1 MSTSVRVHDLAD
13 LSDVAMAAS
22 DVHVFR
28 RGLFEV
34 LKRFVPYD
42 RVHAFCCTSLEDPA
56 PLPTAENWRVLA
68 HGEGPRF
75 MADMSKRVGPAWLR
89 AALDGEI
96 DLAQACCAPEV
107 RDSLVVEQFV
117 LAYKVRSCVLYT
129 WSNRYGFFGI
139 VSGAQAAN
147 ARLKSSV
154 RTTLDQLLPVIQ
166 GAEAMFRSR
175 QEPLSETQQAR
186 WASAVGLSAR
196 ERQLVSLAVRG
207 LTNSQIASVFGT
219 SPFTIRNQLASIYR
233 KACVGGRAELIH
245 ACATDCV
252 DCVERARR

>member
-1 MSTSVRVHDLAD
+1 MPTSVRVHDLAD
-13 LSDVAMAAS
+13 LSDVAMAAP

-28 RGLFEV
+28 HGLFEV

-42 RVHAFCCTSLEDPA
+42 RVHAFCSTSLEDPA
-56 PLPTAENWRVLA
+56 PLPTAENWRVLE
-68 HGEGPRF
+68 HGEGPQF
-75 MADMSKRVGPAWLR
+75 MADMSRRVPPAWLR
-89 AALDGEI
+89 AVLGGEI
-96 DLAQACCAPEV
+96 DLAQACSAPEV
-107 RDSLVVEQFV
+107 RDSLVVQRFV
-117 LAYKVRSCVLYT
+117 LAYKVRSCVVHT

-139 VSGAQAAN
+139 VFGSQVAD
-147 ARLKSSV
+147 ARLQSRV
-154 RTTLDQLLPVIQ
+154 RTTVARLLPVIQ
-166 GAEAMFRSR
+166 AAEAMFRSR
-175 QEPLSETQQAR
+175 QEPLSEIQQAR

-207 LTNSQIASVFGT
+207 LTNRQIASVFGT